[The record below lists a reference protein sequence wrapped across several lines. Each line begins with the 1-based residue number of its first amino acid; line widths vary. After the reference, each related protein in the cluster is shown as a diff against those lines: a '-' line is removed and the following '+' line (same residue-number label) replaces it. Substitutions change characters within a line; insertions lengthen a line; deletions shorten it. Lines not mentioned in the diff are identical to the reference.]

1 MPRNKTSS
9 NQAVLLIL
17 CFLSGFSTLIF
28 EVIWIRILSLV
39 FGTTISAVAIVVAVF
54 IAGLGIGSIYFGKKV
69 DKTNNHLKFFSFLQF
84 GIGISSL
91 ITLIIFCYLP
101 IIYKSIYLTLN
112 TEKISMFLI
121 ITLSII
127 IMFIPTFLMGG
138 ILPALSK
145 IFVKRREE
153 IGKGV
158 GLLYA
163 VNALGSIMG
172 AFLTG
177 FFFILY
183 CGQTITQILSIAIV
197 IILGFVSF
205 FMSSYKAV
213 IYEQKK
219 RTSMRK
225 YSDHIIKISL
235 LVAGLSGFCAL
246 SYEIL
251 WTRSLHIFI
260 ANSTYSF
267 ISILIIYLTGIS
279 IGSFIFAKYLNNK
292 KQLLLLLAICQTAI
306 GVYVIITALFL
317 NELPSLLFSI
327 RNILGIPVL
336 RIFIPGLLL
345 SFVIA
350 FLPTL
355 FMGISFPLICKIC
368 TQKIDNL
375 GHNVGK
381 VYFINT
387 IGGIIGSL
395 IAGFVLIPVFGVLKS
410 IISVAFINLLLG
422 MALIVLEPDLQRK
435 TRFIAVNC
443 CIIFIGI
450 FLARL
455 GMKNPMV
462 LPPSMFRTPTRSDKI
477 LYYKETSQ
485 GTIIVSEDRFTRIR
499 ACYINN
505 SAVCGTTYDALKV
518 VKMLGHLPFFI
529 NPDAQNALII
539 GFGIG
544 ITASAVAEHD
554 VSQIDCIE
562 ICPGVKDAAKFFST
576 FNNDVIQNPKI
587 NFVGG
592 DGRNYIL
599 LTNKKYDII
608 SCDPTHPT
616 LGCNNLYTKEYF
628 QLCKSILKEN
638 GVMCQFL
645 PLHKLSLNEFKI
657 LIKTFSSVF
666 PHTTVWLA
674 HSHGILVATDHELDI
689 DFTILR
695 NNLQNLQDD
704 ILFDPYLFTIS
715 LLCDED
721 ATNRFTKGA
730 TINTDNNPY
739 LEFFTPNSIKR
750 ENWDINLS
758 ALIKFRIDPQKII
771 TNIDDK
777 DKLNRYLIAQKYFL
791 NGLIYKNRGDIRNL
805 IESFKMA
812 LEINPENVE
821 TKIFLENELRQ
832 LHMLHPSY

>member
-1 MPRNKTSS
+1 M
-9 NQAVLLIL
+9 LLVL

-69 DKTNNHLKFFSFLQF
+69 DKTKNHLKFFSFLQF

-112 TEKISMFLI
+112 TEKISMLLI
-121 ITLSII
+121 ITLSTII
-127 IMFIPTFLMGG
+127 IFIPTFLMGG
-138 ILPALSK
+138 ILPVLSK

-158 GLLYA
+158 GVLYA
-163 VNALGSIMG
+163 VNTLGSIMG

-183 CGQTITQILSIAIV
+183 CGQIITQILSIAIV

-213 IYEQKK
+213 IHEQKK
-219 RTSMRK
+219 RTLMRK

-267 ISILIIYLTGIS
+267 ISILIIFLTGIS

-375 GHNVGK
+375 GYNVGK

-485 GTIIVSEDRFTRIR
+485 GTVIVSEDRFTKIR

-554 VSQIDCIE
+554 VGQI
-562 ICPGVKDAAKFFST
+562 
-576 FNNDVIQNPKI
+576 
-587 NFVGG
+587 
-592 DGRNYIL
+592 
-599 LTNKKYDII
+599 
-608 SCDPTHPT
+608 
-616 LGCNNLYTKEYF
+616 
-628 QLCKSILKEN
+628 
-638 GVMCQFL
+638 
-645 PLHKLSLNEFKI
+645 
-657 LIKTFSSVF
+657 SS
-666 PHTTVWLA
+666 
-674 HSHGILVATDHELDI
+674 
-689 DFTILR
+689 
-695 NNLQNLQDD
+695 
-704 ILFDPYLFTIS
+704 
-715 LLCDED
+715 DE
-721 ATNRFTKGA
+721 
-730 TINTDNNPY
+730 
-739 LEFFTPNSIKR
+739 
-750 ENWDINLS
+750 
-758 ALIKFRIDPQKII
+758 
-771 TNIDDK
+771 
-777 DKLNRYLIAQKYFL
+777 
-791 NGLIYKNRGDIRNL
+791 
-805 IESFKMA
+805 
-812 LEINPENVE
+812 
-821 TKIFLENELRQ
+821 
-832 LHMLHPSY
+832 

>member
-1 MPRNKTSS
+1 LFKNKTLS

-54 IAGLGIGSIYFGKKV
+54 IAGLGIGSMYFGKKV

-91 ITLIIFCYLP
+91 ITLIIFFYLP

-112 TEKISMFLI
+112 TEKISMLLI
-121 ITLSII
+121 ITLSTII
-127 IMFIPTFLMGG
+127 IFVPTFLMGG
-138 ILPALSK
+138 ILPVLSK
-145 IFVKRREE
+145 IFIKRREE

-158 GLLYA
+158 GVLYA
-163 VNALGSIMG
+163 VNTLGSIMG

-183 CGQTITQILSIAIV
+183 CGHTITLILSIAIV

-213 IYEQKK
+213 IYEQNK
-219 RTSMRK
+219 RTSVRK

-267 ISILIIYLTGIS
+267 INILIIFLTGIS

-368 TQKIDNL
+368 TQETNNL

-462 LPPSMFRTPTRSDKI
+462 LPPSMFRTATRSDKI
-477 LYYKETSQ
+477 LYYKETPQ
-485 GTIIVSEDRFTRIR
+485 GTVIVSEDRFTRIR

-554 VSQIDCIE
+554 VGQIDCIE

-587 NFVGG
+587 NFIGG

-628 QLCKSILKEN
+628 QLCKSILNEN

-674 HSHGILVATDHELDI
+674 HSHGILVATDHEIDI

-695 NNLQNLQDD
+695 NNLEHLQDD

-715 LLCDED
+715 LLYDED

-777 DKLNRYLIAQKYFL
+777 DKLNRYLIA
-791 NGLIYKNRGDIRNL
+791 
-805 IESFKMA
+805 
-812 LEINPENVE
+812 
-821 TKIFLENELRQ
+821 
-832 LHMLHPSY
+832 

>member
-1 MPRNKTSS
+1 
-9 NQAVLLIL
+9 
-17 CFLSGFSTLIF
+17 
-28 EVIWIRILSLV
+28 
-39 FGTTISAVAIVVAVF
+39 
-54 IAGLGIGSIYFGKKV
+54 
-69 DKTNNHLKFFSFLQF
+69 
-84 GIGISSL
+84 
-91 ITLIIFCYLP
+91 
-101 IIYKSIYLTLN
+101 
-112 TEKISMFLI
+112 
-121 ITLSII
+121 
-127 IMFIPTFLMGG
+127 MFIPTFLMGG
-138 ILPALSK
+138 ILPVLSK
-145 IFVKRREE
+145 IFIKRREE

-158 GLLYA
+158 GVLYA
-163 VNALGSIMG
+163 VNTLGSIMG

-183 CGQTITQILSIAIV
+183 CGHTITQILSIAIV
-197 IILGFVSF
+197 IILGFVSL

-213 IYEQKK
+213 IHEQKK

-267 ISILIIYLTGIS
+267 ISILIIFLTGIS

-292 KQLLLLLAICQTAI
+292 KQPLLLLAICQTAI

-435 TRFIAVNC
+435 TRFIVVNC

-485 GTIIVSEDRFTRIR
+485 GTVIVSEDRFTRIR

-554 VSQIDCIE
+554 VGQIDCIE

-587 NFVGG
+587 NFKGG

-628 QLCKSILKEN
+628 QLCKSILNEN

-715 LLCDED
+715 LLYDED

-812 LEINPENVE
+812 LEINPENEE

-832 LHMLHPSY
+832 LHMLRPSY